1 MKSVVASFLSIFCI
15 GILFANSVAAVFA
28 QAPTPLPV
36 RLQFIHAAA
45 DPALNSVN
53 IWGGR
58 GSVFTP
64 MLPNATFGSASS
76 LLTSLGTVVPSLDS
90 AVGTG
95 LTANYTYTSSTGAL
109 PAVASLPFALGRCD
123 NIVIALGILRPR
135 LFAINPNQRSTAL
148 ELVQLF
154 DTTRSTADT
163 AVRLMLLHGVSDAPR
178 VDVVVRETGAVLAT
192 LEYTQSAV
200 ARLPVGDYTI
210 DIRYS
215 TSQSV
220 IASFAAPLQT
230 LNMGGQRITCVV
242 SGFLNIF
249 KNQDGPALS
258 VIAVPTRPV
267 VIDSLTTSPSLF
279 LPQVAPPSF
288 TKFPRTR
295 IQIIDNAADVSR
307 APLTT
312 FLTARIANST
322 NALNVPIGQQLRFR
336 QATQTISTTPV
347 ITIVSQRPLV
357 VTIAIIDLDNV
368 VGSQL
373 SSVVIRQI
381 LPGPGRPPIPRVI
394 IPTAT
399 LERGWNKVIATGV
412 IDTANY
418 AKNPDGISTTT
429 RLSGFVD
436 AADSVASDSV
446 RLLLFQG
453 VSDAKRMDVEIRGG
467 VALAS
472 LKYTE
477 GKFITLPAQQFTLDF
492 TTFGT
497 DDVVGS
503 FTVPLEDYAG
513 QRISVMTS
521 GFVEPSKNSS
531 GQPFSLMLVPESPST
546 TNRITLLNAAP
557 SPTGIAETSLQ
568 TINASADH
576 GLENIGFAVTYL
588 TTTTGG
594 VFLPVKPALSFRT
607 ADTAVAGLGTFAPF
621 LKDIAGAAMVANI
634 TRPRANSANAALYR
648 QTGFSIVR
656 GTNVVLASG
665 FLRPTLYAPNPDSIW
680 TGAYLYQFVDR
691 VRTTSPDSVRLLVFH
706 SVTDA
711 PRVSIVARGNAAA
724 ASVTLATLSY
734 GQGAWLTVPLADY
747 TLDLVAVRSGEV
759 VGSYRAPLASRGM
772 GGRRVT
778 LTATGVMNPARN
790 QWAQPLGIYAA
801 SNAAVRGIVETQT
814 SSQTTTVP
822 ALPNAQAITA
832 TGTTV
837 STTAIVIT
845 TSANGETRTT
855 VTTTELIF
863 TPNPLASTVK
873 PGTVVFPKTATAIMT
888 TIETVTVTIND
899 GFRSDVTTT
908 SISLIDGSL
917 TITTIS
923 TAHIYATNSSLV
935 LSAMLERV
943 DPPVKAAS
951 AFGSKVSENSISQA
965 VVYPNPALNQASLS
979 YTLQENETVT
989 VRLYD
994 ALGQLVMNLET
1005 ASTKAAG
1012 TYSLDFGTQNLQSGM
1027 YEARISTQ
1035 SGVKAVKVIITR

>member
-90 AVGTG
+90 GVGTG
-95 LTANYTYTSSTGAL
+95 LTANYTYTSSTGAF

-123 NIVIALGILRPR
+123 NIVVALGILRPR
-135 LFAINPNQRSTAL
+135 LFATNPNQRGTAL

-163 AVRLMLLHGVSDAPR
+163 AVRLMLVHGVSDAPR
-178 VDVVVRETGAVLAT
+178 MDVVVRETGAVLAT
-192 LEYTQSAV
+192 LEYTQNAV

-220 IASFAAPLQT
+220 VASFAAPLQT

-258 VIAVPTRPV
+258 VIAVPTRPIAV
-267 VIDSLTTSPSLF
+267 DSVTTAPSIF
-279 LPQVAPPSF
+279 LPQVALPSF

-312 FLTARIANST
+312 FLTARFANST
-322 NALNVPIGQQLRFR
+322 NALTVPIGQQLRFR

-347 ITIVSQRPLV
+347 IAIVSQRPLV
-357 VTIAIIDLDNV
+357 VTIAIIELDNV

-373 SSVVIRQI
+373 STFVQR
-381 LPGPGRPPIPRVI
+381 LPGPGRPAPIRNIV
-394 IPTAT
+394 PTAT

-412 IDTANY
+412 IDTVNY
-418 AKNPDGISTTT
+418 AKNPDGVSLGT
-429 RLSGFVD
+429 RFTGFVD
-436 AADSVASDSV
+436 RADSVASDSV

-453 VSDAKRMDVEIRGG
+453 VSDAKRMDIEVRGG
-467 VALAS
+467 AALAS

-576 GLENIGFAVTYL
+576 GLENIGFSVTYL

-594 VFLPVKPALSFRT
+594 VFLPVKPALTFRT

-621 LKDIAGAAMVANI
+621 LKDIAGAAMVAHI

-648 QTGFSIVR
+648 QTGFSVIR

-691 VRTTSPDSVRLLVFH
+691 VRTTSPDSVRLLAFH

-772 GGRRVT
+772 GGRRMT

-801 SNAAVRGIVETQT
+801 ANAAVRGIVETQT

-888 TIETVTVTIND
+888 TIETVIVTIND
-899 GFRSDVTTT
+899 SFRSDVTTT

-917 TITTIS
+917 TITTTS

-965 VVYPNPALNQASLS
+965 AVYPNPALNQASLS
-979 YTLQENETVT
+979 YTLQENETVN
-989 VRLYD
+989 VNLYD
-994 ALGQLVMNLET
+994 ALGQLVMKLET

-1012 TYSLDFGTQNLQSGM
+1012 TYSLDFGTQNLQFGM

-1035 SGVKAVKVIITR
+1035 SGVKAVKVMITR